1 MIFLL
6 PPGKNYTIV
15 GNNPDGFPNNF
26 SDHDT
31 TDDCDA
37 SDADTA
43 IDSIAINLIY
53 QEYGGQTILVTN
65 IFNRLRTKDKRHGT
79 LNPNLRG
86 GCNVKWFSDLSQ
98 IMTISCDKNHCTVAT
113 TNTDD
118 IATNYLL

>member
-43 IDSIAINLIY
+43 VDSIAIIKTMVDKQFLLLTFLI
-53 QEYGGQTILVTN
+53 
-65 IFNRLRTKDKRHGT
+65 D
-79 LNPNLRG
+79 
-86 GCNVKWFSDLSQ
+86 
-98 IMTISCDKNHCTVAT
+98 
-113 TNTDD
+113 
-118 IATNYLL
+118 